1 MNLWFSAV
9 LFTASQIVLAWY
21 CGQLAKTKGYS
32 PQFFTF
38 FGILPIFNI
47 IFLVLLLLLPD
58 KKLDEHQLYMRKFH

>member
-1 MNLWFSAV
+1 MNIWFSAV
-9 LFTASQIVLAWY
+9 LFSAIQLVLAWY

-32 PQFFTF
+32 AQYFIL

-47 IFLVLLLLLPD
+47 FFLVMLLLLPD